1 MGDFYE
7 LQLALDLPD
16 SAELGLLR
24 WHLGETQETKEPD
37 SDEEYPLLT
46 GTGPAQRIGG
56 ALVGMLQRGPRG
68 CSLLARQE
76 VHPDDFARLR
86 HLLKWIAAR
95 TTTVGAIGY
104 VRFYEDHIP
113 DVLVVESGTVRQ
125 VPLELAPRAEELLPD

>member
-16 SAELGLLR
+16 SADLGLLR
-24 WHLGETQETKEPD
+24 WHLGETPEDKEPD
-37 SDEEYPLLT
+37 GDEEYPLLT

-125 VPLELAPRAEELLPD
+125 VPLELAPRAGELLPD